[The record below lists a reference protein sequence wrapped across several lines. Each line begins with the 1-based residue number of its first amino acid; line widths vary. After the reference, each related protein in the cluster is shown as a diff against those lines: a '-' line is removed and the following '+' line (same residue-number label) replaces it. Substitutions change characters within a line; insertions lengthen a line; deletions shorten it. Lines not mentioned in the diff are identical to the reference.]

1 MTCGAYSLSYLA
13 LEQLYNSMWALLVC
27 CDPVSWY
34 LLFFQDLGWKIAE
47 HKQKLIDMQINAITR
62 LPCFAKLGCEDRQSH
77 EMQHA
82 ASSAKHVNKKQTRHC
97 GGAVLMT
104 PMHDAQSV
112 GLLAHL

>member
-1 MTCGAYSLSYLA
+1 MTSSAYSLSCLA
-13 LEQLYNSMWALLVC
+13 LEQLHNPLWALPVC
-27 CDPVSWY
+27 LDPASWY
-34 LLFFQDLGWKIAE
+34 LLFFQDWGWKIAE
-47 HKQKLIDMQINAITR
+47 HKQKLDMQLNAITG
-62 LPCFAKLGCEDRQSH
+62 LPCFATLGCEDRQSH

-104 PMHDAQSV
+104 AMHDAQSA